1 MAKRSTKKKSKFQ
14 LTTAGKA
21 RYNKH
26 IAAIRKGIEN
36 VCEMHKHETNA
47 SMSQAEFEKL
57 YIDKLFATPIS
68 AISATLVFPNTWRMV
83 GKKENLPRSRK
94 TLRMREWKKQS
105 QTQMQARTAARKTT
119 LLTKRSMTL

>member
-1 MAKRSTKKKSKFQ
+1 MAKRSTKKKSNFQ

-68 AISATLVFPNTWRMV
+68 AISATLRALAET
-83 GKKENLPRSRK
+83 
-94 TLRMREWKKQS
+94 
-105 QTQMQARTAARKTT
+105 
-119 LLTKRSMTL
+119 LTKQKEAELQELNKDSKTPAKGTEEQ